1 MTDQDLAPAQNGNRA
16 ARPSERPPNL
26 LNYLLKKGRGHGP
39 RPLEQIAL
47 DRNRLRFQQRVNL
60 LAKQGCGAVCA

>member
-26 LNYLLKKGRGHGP
+26 LNYLLKKGRGQGGGHGA
-39 RPLEQIAL
+39 RLERSHLTGTA
-47 DRNRLRFQQRVNL
+47 
-60 LAKQGCGAVCA
+60 CGSSGA